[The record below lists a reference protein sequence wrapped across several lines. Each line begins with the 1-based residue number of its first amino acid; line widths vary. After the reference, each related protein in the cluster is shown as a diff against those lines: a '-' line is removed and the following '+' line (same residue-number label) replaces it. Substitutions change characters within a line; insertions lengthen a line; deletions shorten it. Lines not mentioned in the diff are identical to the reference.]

1 MRAPEA
7 RAKIWNILQESSIFS
22 HLEEKVAQI
31 VDLFARL
38 GGGVLEHRQHP
49 PLATGL
55 NLHITLKWGL
65 NLARNNLSSRE

>member
-31 VDLFARL
+31 VALFARL
-38 GGGVLEHRQHP
+38 GGGCWSTLST

-55 NLHITLKWGL
+55 INHYATQGYTGL
-65 NLARNNLSSRE
+65 ATYTNKYFD